1 MSDQSDTTK
10 LKVRYEDMAAQYA
23 SQVILNTTQEEF
35 LLDFSSGVVP
45 DPNTGDPCVPV
56 HTRIA
61 MSMGGAQRLYS
72 LLGKA
77 LSGSE

>member
-1 MSDQSDTTK
+1 MSEHPDTTK

-23 SQVILNTTQEEF
+23 SQVILNTTKEEF

-61 MSMGGAQRLYS
+61 MSMSGARRLHS

-77 LSGSE
+77 LSGE

>member
-1 MSDQSDTTK
+1 MSDQLDTAK
-10 LKVRYEDMAAQYA
+10 LKVRYEDMSAKYA

-45 DPNTGDPCVPV
+45 DPNTGDPCVPI
-56 HTRIA
+56 HTRVA
-61 MSMGGAQRLYS
+61 MSMSGAKRLHS

-77 LSGSE
+77 LGGG

>member
-1 MSDQSDTTK
+1 MSDLDTTK

-23 SQVILNTTQEEF
+23 SQVILNTTREEF

-45 DPNTGDPCVPV
+45 DPNTGEPCVPV

-61 MSMGGAQRLYS
+61 MSLNGARRLHN
-72 LLGKA
+72 LLGQA
-77 LSGSE
+77 INSAE

>member
-1 MSDQSDTTK
+1 MSDQLDTTK

-45 DPNTGDPCVPV
+45 DPNSGEPCVPV

-61 MSMGGAQRLYS
+61 MSMSGAKRLHS

-77 LSGSE
+77 LNAE

>member
-1 MSDQSDTTK
+1 MSDIDTTK
-10 LKVRYEDMAAQYA
+10 LKVRYDDTAAQYA

-35 LLDFSSGVVP
+35 LLDFSSGVIP
-45 DPNTGDPCVPV
+45 DADSGEPCVPI

-61 MSMGGAQRLYS
+61 MSASGAKRLHS

-77 LSGSE
+77 LNIPG

>member
-1 MSDQSDTTK
+1 MSDPVDTTK
-10 LKVRYEDMAAQYA
+10 LKVRYEDMAARYA

-45 DPNTGDPCVPV
+45 DPESGDPCVPV

-61 MSMGGAQRLYS
+61 MSMSGAKRLHS

-77 LSGSE
+77 LGAE

>member
-1 MSDQSDTTK
+1 MSELDTTK

-23 SQVILNTTQEEF
+23 SQVILNTTREEF

-45 DPNTGDPCVPV
+45 DPNTGEPCVPV

-61 MSMGGAQRLYS
+61 MSLNGAKRLHS
-72 LLGKA
+72 LLGQA
-77 LSGSE
+77 ISSAE